1 MTRKHSS
8 RKGFTLLEI
17 MIVVMIIGMMA
28 SVAVPR
34 ISMQFEPYSAV
45 LQRAFEEAGNMALSG
60 TPVRLSVKKETAR
73 ERGTITAEALRQK
86 EEPQDSLSVF
96 LGTAANKPV
105 VLEWQK
111 LKLKNAPEGDGWK
124 FKPEIIYFY
133 TDGSCSPA
141 RISYAPRGVSDF
153 DADEYVLTV
162 TGYCVMLAKK

>member
-1 MTRKHSS
+1 MTR

-17 MIVVMIIGMMA
+17 LIVVIIIGMMA

-45 LQRAFEEAGNMALSG
+45 LQRAFEEAGNLALSG
-60 TPVRLSVKKETAR
+60 TPVRLFVKRDTAR
-73 ERGTITAEALRQK
+73 ERGTITAEALRKK

-124 FKPEIIYFY
+124 FQPGIIYFD

-141 RISYAPRGVSDF
+141 RISYAAQGVSDF
-153 DADEYVLTV
+153 DADEFVLTV
-162 TGYCVMLAKK
+162 TGYCVKIEKD

>member
-1 MTRKHSS
+1 MTR

-17 MIVVMIIGMMA
+17 LIVVIIIGMMA

-45 LQRAFEEAGNMALSG
+45 LQRAFEEAGNLALSG
-60 TPVRLSVKKETAR
+60 TPVRLSVKKETAK
-73 ERGTITAEALRQK
+73 ERGTITAEALRKK

-124 FKPEIIYFY
+124 FNPEIIYFY

-141 RISYAPRGVSDF
+141 RISYAPRGVSDVE
-153 DADEYVLTV
+153 ADEYVLTV
-162 TGYCVMLAKK
+162 TGYCVKIEKN